1 MTGWVP
7 RCYFQEGPD
16 WPCGG
21 ACWVGLWAPGE
32 RGLLGAFLCPG
43 SRTVPWVEEVV
54 ASGGSSAAACLSS
67 LLGRP
72 PSFSAA
78 LWLKCPD
85 GQGPAGRGLVHAWNS
100 PCSGI
105 RVGQGPGAEGG
116 SICWLR
122 VASLPAWRWK
132 DNVLCS
138 RPPSCSGEV
147 RGPGPGVSVVV
158 RLQRGC
164 GMQGCSLW
172 QGPGASP
179 AELPSGEAPLAVKR
193 LHSPGGRWWAHC
205 CSLARPHS
213 LCDPLDLGCF
223 ILLSCCP
230 WLPVILGGLVKG
242 LSENPCE
249 RCDAMQRDVR

>member
-1 MTGWVP
+1 MPDRTP
-7 RCYFQEGPD
+7 RCYFQEGLD
-16 WPCGG
+16 WPCGR

-32 RGLLGAFLCPG
+32 QGLLGACLCPG
-43 SRTVPWVEEVV
+43 SRAVPWVEEVV
-54 ASGGSSAAACLSS
+54 ASVGSSAAACPSS

-78 LWLKCPD
+78 LWMKCPD

-105 RVGQGPGAEGG
+105 RVGQGPGSRGRFPSAGCEWPLCLFGG
-116 SICWLR
+116 GKTTSS
-122 VASLPAWRWK
+122 VAGRLH
-132 DNVLCS
+132 VL
-138 RPPSCSGEV
+138 GEV
-147 RGPGPGVSVVV
+147 RGQGQGVSVVG

-179 AELPSGEAPLAVKR
+179 VEHPSGKAPLAVKR
-193 LHSPGGRWWAHC
+193 SRSPYGRWWAHC
-205 CSLARPHS
+205 CSLARPHL

-223 ILLSCCP
+223 ILLPLAPSV
-230 WLPVILGGLVKG
+230 LRRTG
-242 LSENPCE
+242 
-249 RCDAMQRDVR
+249 